1 MSQPQ
6 KPTMPDP
13 SDLDSNDYGERDA
26 ASIKI
31 LGFFFTI
38 LGLLVLLGTLGALD
52 NTRAA
57 IVNAVSGLVLALIGA
72 AMLLLV
78 KHRSNP
84 KG

>member
-1 MSQPQ
+1 
-6 KPTMPDP
+6 MPEP
-13 SDLDSNDYGERDA
+13 SDMDPTDHGERDA

-38 LGLLVLLGTLGALD
+38 LGLLVLFGTLGALD

-72 AMLLLV
+72 GMLLVV
-78 KHRSNP
+78 KRRSNP